1 MDAMFQ
7 QCMQMMSQM
16 NGMTLAP
23 ARSAGVAS
31 GMMGSGMM
39 GSAAANGMVVWASP
53 WFWLGWVFIL
63 ALSVLLISAVVWMI
77 RATRRSAAAPETP
90 LSILQRR
97 LARGEVSP
105 EQFETIKRQ
114 LAWEQGRGT
123 NG

>member
-7 QCMQMMSQM
+7 ECTQMMSQM
-16 NGMTLAP
+16 G
-23 ARSAGVAS
+23 

-39 GSAAANGMVVWASP
+39 APGMVGSAPANGMAVWTSP
-53 WFWLGWVFIL
+53 WFWLGWLFIA
-63 ALSVLLISAVVWMI
+63 ALLVLLIAAVVWMI
-77 RATRRSAAAPETP
+77 RAVRRPASGPETP

-114 LAWEQGRGT
+114 LA
-123 NG
+123 

>member
-7 QCMQMMSQM
+7 QCTQMMNQM
-16 NGMTLAP
+16 SGMM
-23 ARSAGVAS
+23 GS

-39 GSAAANGMVVWASP
+39 GSAPAIGTVVWASP
-53 WFWLGWVFIL
+53 WYWFGWVFIL
-63 ALSVLLISAVVWMI
+63 ALLVLLIAAVVWMI
-77 RATRRSAAAPETP
+77 RATRRPRPTVGPETP

-114 LAWEQGRGT
+114 LA
-123 NG
+123 